1 MHIFFPS
8 FSLPCIHQLPLIPCL
23 SCAVA
28 GCHHMLVISFIH
40 SFFKERKIDWHDLK
54 GNTKELKRK
63 EILMYKVEEN

>member
-1 MHIFFPS
+1 
-8 FSLPCIHQLPLIPCL
+8 
-23 SCAVA
+23 
-28 GCHHMLVISFIH
+28 MLVISFIH